1 MKKLKLI
8 WIGILIVIIGG
19 SIYLFSSSGMSGHTI
34 DFAQAYLDKSLYENA
49 IEKARNNEKVKEIFG
64 ELEPIDKLAI
74 LEGDVGYSNDNKT
87 VNMSV
92 RISGSKENGTM
103 HILANKEN
111 ENWNYENID
120 IISKKQNKKIN
131 IIDNSEQ

>member
-1 MKKLKLI
+1 MKKIKWV
-8 WIGILIVIIGG
+8 WIGILIVVIGG
-19 SIYLFSSSGMSGHTI
+19 SIYLFSSSGMTGHTM

-49 IEKARNNEKVKEIFG
+49 IEKTKNNEKVKEIFG

-74 LEGDVGYSNDNKT
+74 LEGDVVYSNDNKT
-87 VNMSV
+87 VKMSV
-92 RISGSKENGTM
+92 RIKGSKEKGTM

-111 ENWNYENID
+111 KNWKYEKIN
-120 IISKKQNKKIN
+120 IISKKQKNKVN